1 MPAQAISMAI
11 EETGSSDAAHNS
23 VPPGTPKAALD
34 INSTYVDYRGMPRRP
49 NSSRQTRALLA
60 AFLERSSSWRHGYD
74 LSKETGL
81 RSGTLY
87 PLLMRLS
94 EQGLLDARW
103 QEAERPGLP
112 PRHVYRLTSAGL
124 ALAREL
130 EPAAIAAEPAGAMT

>member
-1 MPAQAISMAI
+1 
-11 EETGSSDAAHNS
+11 
-23 VPPGTPKAALD
+23 
-34 INSTYVDYRGMPRRP
+34 MPRKP

-60 AFLERSSSWRHGYD
+60 TLLDRPQTWRHGYD

-94 EQGLLDARW
+94 EQGLLESRW

-112 PRHVYRLTSAGL
+112 RRHVYRLTASGL
-124 ALAREL
+124 ALAREQ
-130 EPAAIAAEPAGAMT
+130 EFTAIAAERAGALA